1 MGMSPEK
8 LIKNIKSFS
17 VSQKKAAITVKHELT
32 FKNNIEILREKSK
45 TFSDIIDNAQFFIM
59 ERPIVIDEIDGEL
72 LTELSLKMLQRLTL
86 KLSNAKWNRIN
97 LEEILSTFALVEKTK
112 FQMVAQPLRVALI
125 GTKSSPNIAE
135 IMNILG
141 REETLNR
148 LSDVL

>member
-1 MGMSPEK
+1 M
-8 LIKNIKSFS
+8 
-17 VSQKKAAITVKHELT
+17 ITEKHELT
-32 FKNNIEILREKSK
+32 FKNNIEILKERSK
-45 TFSDIIDNAQFFIM
+45 TYSDIYDNAQFFVM

-86 KLSNAKWNRIN
+86 KLSNANWNLVN
-97 LEEILSTFALVEKTK
+97 LEKILSTFVADEKTK
-112 FQMVAQPLRVALI
+112 FQLVAQPLRVALI
-125 GTKSSPNIAE
+125 GKKSSPNIAE